1 MPFEMGPALHLK
13 NEDDN
18 EIEDKDDDNN
28 NNE

>member
-1 MPFEMGPALHLK
+1 MLFEMGPPLHLK

-18 EIEDKDDDNN
+18 EIKDKVDDNN